1 MAADQK
7 DEESN
12 IVVDLRTRVSNLS
25 MYINIMDKDETQLK
39 ELLNSSTAAAT
50 SEPSQINAVDAAIE
64 QLQKDQQDSK
74 KVFNQLLEE
83 YSSGG
88 GNLDD
93 LGFKILKDDVVV
105 ESSSS
110 SKPKK
115 DVIRRKRSQWSK
127 ELKNREGVK
136 AYAVEVGTFFS
147 FLLVHL
153 MLFVLQRREIAA
165 EFQRLKNLVRSLI
178 VGTTSLVPNRMDRE
192 DIQYEVAYK
201 ERALNKL
208 FDKVLH
214 EILHLESIWKVL
226 GQSELV
232 WTEDVVSSMG
242 SRIVECREGL
252 KIVRDTIVDLGK
264 EVFQYVI
271 EDEDGKSKEFG
282 NTVYFKIKGIWEN
295 DDEHHDDDDVSGRA
309 SSKRQKV

>member
-39 ELLNSSTAAAT
+39 ELLNSSTAAVT
-50 SEPSQINAVDAAIE
+50 SEPSQIHAVDAAIE
-64 QLQKDQQDSK
+64 QLQKDQQDAK

-83 YSSGG
+83 YSSSG

-115 DVIRRKRSQWSK
+115 DVVRRKRSQWSK

-136 AYAVEVGTFFS
+136 AYE
-147 FLLVHL
+147 
-153 MLFVLQRREIAA
+153 RREIAA
-165 EFQRLKNLVRSLI
+165 EFQRLKNSVRSLI
-178 VGTTSLVPNRMDRE
+178 VGTTSLVPNRMDRV
-192 DIQYEVAYK
+192 IQITKARYQEKKAK
-201 ERALNKL
+201 EMEMGIR
-208 FDKVLH
+208 
-214 EILHLESIWKVL
+214 SPVL
-226 GQSELV
+226 GHSELV

-309 SSKRQKV
+309 STKRQKV